1 MTTKQRIKAITFAGL
16 NVVKGVGLN
25 RILETTCNTL
35 NVNINDVRSKT
46 REQETTYARH
56 IFCYVAYNLINNH
69 SLKSIGR
76 EVNRDHASVIHGK
89 NRISNQ
95 YDIYKPVFDDVEEI
109 KRQLLLFNGDYDNS
123 KITKEHAGYYK
134 TDELK
139 AALKDWS
146 RENDVV
152 SWNKL
157 GQVN

>member
-69 SLKSIGR
+69 SLKKIGH
-76 EVNRDHASVIHGK
+76 EINRDHASVLHGK

-109 KRQLLLFNGDYDNS
+109 KRQLLLFKGDYDNS
-123 KITKEHAGYYK
+123 KITKEHVGYYI
-134 TDELK
+134 TNMRRQELK
-139 AALKDWS
+139 KWCDK
-146 RENDVV
+146 NDAV
-152 SWNKL
+152 SVNKF
-157 GQVN
+157 V

>member
-1 MTTKQRIKAITFAGL
+1 MTTRQRINAITFAGL

-25 RILETTCNTL
+25 RILKTTCNTL
-35 NVNINDVRSKT
+35 NIDINDVKSNT
-46 REQETTYARH
+46 RKEEITYARH
-56 IFCYVAYNLINNH
+56 MFCYVAYNFINNH

-76 EVNRDHASVIHGK
+76 EVNRDHASVIYGK

-123 KITKEHAGYYK
+123 KITKEHIGYYK

-146 RENDVV
+146 RKNDVV
-152 SWNKL
+152 IGNKL
-157 GQVN
+157 V

>member
-1 MTTKQRIKAITFAGL
+1 M
-16 NVVKGVGLN
+16 N

-123 KITKEHAGYYK
+123 KITKEQ
-134 TDELK
+134 L
-139 AALKDWS
+139 
-146 RENDVV
+146 
-152 SWNKL
+152 
-157 GQVN
+157 